1 MAFQLAEQFFMVS
14 ALAVESRVGPTSKL
28 AAMAAAKV
36 KRIGSSMGLDSWK
49 DAGPAPRAWQP
60 DFLPTFRHKPLLGS
74 DRNPTMSRP
83 MGLFDQLESRC
94 EEIAGKA
101 GIPPETVRSM
111 SASLQ
116 EKMNQQGVD
125 HMEALEAVAMQHG
138 LPVDKVQEV
147 LSHCGSEQDMMS
159 GLTGLAGG
167 LFNKG

>member
-1 MAFQLAEQFFMVS
+1 
-14 ALAVESRVGPTSKL
+14 
-28 AAMAAAKV
+28 
-36 KRIGSSMGLDSWK
+36 MGVL
-49 DAGPAPRAWQP
+49 
-60 DFLPTFRHKPLLGS
+60 
-74 DRNPTMSRP
+74 

-101 GIPPETVRSM
+101 GIRPETIRSM

-116 EKMNQQGVD
+116 EKMNQEGVG